1 MAAGDLD
8 DISERLYALP
18 PEDFT
23 ATRDNEAR
31 SVDDKQ
37 LRAAVKAL
45 RRPTV
50 PAWLVNR
57 LAAEQPELL
66 DQLLDLGPAL
76 AAAQQE
82 GRGDA
87 LRELGQQRRAL
98 VAAVAGAAVDLG
110 GRPVTAQVRLEVE
123 QTLEAALAD
132 PASDEAVRSGRLV
145 RALTYAGFGGVDL
158 DGAVAVPSSRRRS
171 PARTAATSER
181 KDKPAAVAV
190 AESAALAAA
199 AALDDAVRACEDA
212 ERERAEVEEAAGQEA
227 REAELAAAD
236 VDRLERELA
245 AARERASRTRTAAE
259 AAPRRAD
266 TARSATGTATAAVTA
281 AQEAA
286 ERARAELDRL
296 RRS

>member
-23 ATRDNEAR
+23 AARDNEAR

-57 LAAEQPELL
+57 LAAEQPELM

-158 DGAVAVPSSRRRS
+158 DGAVAVPSLRRRS

-190 AESAALAAA
+190 AESAALDAA

-245 AARERASRTRTAAE
+245 AARERASRTRTAAD
-259 AAPRRAD
+259 AARRRAD